1 MVVIAEHELMK
12 TELQFAIIQ
21 GIPVQEKN
29 ERKQQKG
36 HYKANLVRPEDIK
49 GKLKQWRILF
59 YLDTLRDV
67 DMTKLLTDKEEGEP
81 LYIQIKLFEYF
92 TKFILKSSKSISKT
106 TKNHTQSRLPIIS
119 DKEKSTFKDN
129 IGKLPGKSSQNS

>member
-106 TKNHTQSRLPIIS
+106 TKNHTHSRLPIIS